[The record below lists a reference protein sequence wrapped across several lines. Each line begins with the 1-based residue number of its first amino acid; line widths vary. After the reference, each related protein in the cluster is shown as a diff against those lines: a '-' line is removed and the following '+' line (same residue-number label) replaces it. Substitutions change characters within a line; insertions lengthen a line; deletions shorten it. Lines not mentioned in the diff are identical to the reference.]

1 MRLISVA
8 LLVGLGLGHS
18 NAFSPTRSAP
28 SSAAVTTSNT
38 QLFAEKDDDN
48 SDDILKPK
56 YEIEPL
62 PLRVGHGFD
71 IHRMAPL
78 EEAGQPVVIGG
89 VTIPHKDQKVSKWA
103 PQPESKSLGV
113 ECMLSWNNI
122 VLSMTCLNITHLHWS
137 ALALG

>member
-1 MRLISVA
+1 MRLISIA

-18 NAFSPTRSAP
+18 YAFAPSTRSAP
-28 SSAAVTTSNT
+28 SSAAVVQQQPRSQTTTTTTTTSNT

-89 VTIPHKDQKVSKWA
+89 VTIPHKDQKVSKWE
-103 PQPESKSLGV
+103 PRP
-113 ECMLSWNNI
+113 
-122 VLSMTCLNITHLHWS
+122 
-137 ALALG
+137 